1 MEQIFA
7 SLLQFGRLYVERPC
21 AFCAAPGAPLGQAK
35 AAFAA
40 IPRGCLAKNVEAVES
55 VVKPTAT
62 QTKTVNI
69 VPCR

>member
-40 IPRGCLAKNVEAVES
+40 IPRGLAKNVETVES
-55 VVKPTAT
+55 VVRPTAK
-62 QTKTVNI
+62 QTKTVKL